1 MEPAIS
7 VLIIPFMILVYIPV
21 LVAHKIGTMMS
32 PLKLVDLN
40 VVVVLSMIRLLTN
53 AYVQLIGHIQMVLLV
68 WHVISH
74 SIGTSLKK
82 PVLEDVKTSHSST
95 RPPNNV
101 RNVQQEAF
109 LTSPQN
115 YVSNAPMILSSLRVK
130 TCVKHALMVLL

>member
-74 SIGTSLKK
+74 SIGTSLKSLCWRMLK
-82 PVLEDVKTSHSST
+82 LHILQLDLQTMSEMSSRKHS
-95 RPPNNV
+95 
-101 RNVQQEAF
+101 
-109 LTSPQN
+109 
-115 YVSNAPMILSSLRVK
+115 
-130 TCVKHALMVLL
+130 